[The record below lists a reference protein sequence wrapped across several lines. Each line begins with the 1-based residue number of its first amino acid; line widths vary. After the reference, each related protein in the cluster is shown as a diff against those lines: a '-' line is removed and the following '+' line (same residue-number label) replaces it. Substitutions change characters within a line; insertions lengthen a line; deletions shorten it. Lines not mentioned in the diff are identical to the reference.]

1 MSTLKQ
7 ATTFSNAFLKLKSL
21 FDHHAKI
28 TCVSKDTYGFHT
40 QTLFSVEE
48 PQGETAHIAFNT
60 EPNTEKPQS
69 ISISTAESEAPQH
82 FSEETATT
90 SALFKYLLETT
101 GDSDLQQSIT
111 ALANE
116 LHITLA

>member
-1 MSTLKQ
+1 MSTPKQ
-7 ATTFSNAFLKLKSL
+7 ATTFSNAFLELKSL
-21 FDHHAKI
+21 FDHHAK
-28 TCVSKDTYGFHT
+28 TESTQTYGFHT
-40 QTLFSVEE
+40 QHLFSFEE

-60 EPNTEKPQS
+60 EPDTDTPQS
-69 ISISTAESEAPQH
+69 ISVSTAESEAPQH

-90 SALFKYLLETT
+90 SALFKCLIETT
-101 GDSDLQQSIT
+101 GNSDLQQSIT